1 MPPRLTRLVQTPG
14 ICLIGS
20 RHWSAPWEY
29 ASSAQVFEPTQRN
42 RSLRSAW
49 SVCSYVLTIAMWIAN
64 AGHAHPPRLYSDLA
78 EEHRAL
84 ESRLLFP

>member
-1 MPPRLTRLVQTPG
+1 MPPQLKSLNQHNV
-14 ICLIGS
+14 IG
-20 RHWSAPWEY
+20 AC
-29 ASSAQVFEPTQRN
+29 A
-42 RSLRSAW
+42 LRGA
-49 SVCSYVLTIAMWIAN
+49 CALLLFTSYVLTIAMWIAN